1 MRIQCAKLAVY
12 NTRAVDLLQRWQEH
26 RVPCGDVD
34 AIAGP
39 QPDSMAA
46 LLGHK
51 AEAIPLG
58 LEDPPFIVEGF
69 LDECRE
75 RDSCLFFRPGL
86 WISTISAGSGSPKL
100 KPGPAASMYLGHTI
114 VRWAHHSKG

>member
-58 LEDPPFIVEGF
+58 LEDPSFIVEGF

-75 RDSCLFFRPGL
+75 HRLISGIHVFSFGRACGFQRSQQGL
-86 WISTISAGSGSPKL
+86 
-100 KPGPAASMYLGHTI
+100 AAPS
-114 VRWAHHSKG
+114 